1 LNLDPPA
8 RRKTLAGLTSARF
21 DTRAAH
27 GLGVPGFADA
37 GHVPHALRRAL
48 NRQAVA
54 QKSAPLYACAKPLL
68 PRKWLD
74 VPGIREKKHKN
85 GDKNGC
91 GAKPLKASRRALI
104 QQRVCI
110 SEA

>member
-1 LNLDPPA
+1 
-8 RRKTLAGLTSARF
+8 
-21 DTRAAH
+21 
-27 GLGVPGFADA
+27 VPGYADA

-74 VPGIREKKHKN
+74 VPGIRENSDKN
-85 GDKNGC
+85 RDKNGC
-91 GAKPLKASRRALI
+91 CAKPLKASRRVLI
-104 QQRVCI
+104 QQKVCF